1 MGVQFDPR
9 KLYPIEEDNDQMVHV
24 ELQDFHQQVA
34 EEVYTIDDGD
44 AYYATA
50 EGYIM
55 ESSYWNIAQPPEWAT
70 HVVFIAK

>member
-1 MGVQFDPR
+1 MSVQFDPR
-9 KLYPIEEDNDQMVHV
+9 KLYPIEDDDSMELF
-24 ELQDFHQQVA
+24 ELQEFHQLAA
-34 EEVYTIDDGD
+34 EGQYNSEDGD

-55 ESSYWNIAQPPEWAT
+55 ESSYWNLAQPPDWAT

>member
-9 KLYPIEEDNDQMVHV
+9 KLYPIDDEVHHY
-24 ELQDFHQQVA
+24 ELQDFHQMVA
-34 EEVYTIDDGD
+34 EGQYTIDDGD

-55 ESSYWNIAQPPEWAT
+55 ECPYFNIAIPPDWAT
-70 HVVFIAK
+70 HVVFIYK